1 MKASYNRRI
10 QDKKGVLYMAKQNM
24 TITERD
30 RRAIFLVAK
39 LNDKELFGLECYL
52 AGTRAAAGS
61 QNRKQDRTAA
71 SERMPE
77 GAVV

>member
-1 MKASYNRRI
+1 MGKE
-10 QDKKGVLYMAKQNM
+10 NM

-61 QNRKQDRTAA
+61 QNRKQDRPATCGV
-71 SERMPE
+71 RKD
-77 GAVV
+77 G

>member
-1 MKASYNRRI
+1 
-10 QDKKGVLYMAKQNM
+10 MAKQNM

-52 AGTRAAAGS
+52 AGTRAAS
-61 QNRKQDRTAA
+61 RAA
-71 SERMPE
+71 ENQTDSRQQAAQ
-77 GAVV
+77 GASV

>member
-1 MKASYNRRI
+1 
-10 QDKKGVLYMAKQNM
+10 MAKQNM

-61 QNRKQDRTAA
+61 QNRKQDRPAA
-71 SERMPE
+71 VERMPE
-77 GAVV
+77 GATV